1 MLYSE
6 NVIPNLWAEK
16 NRLPV
21 MNFETIEFVIGDALA
36 RLTFNRSD
44 KLNSFNAQM
53 HEEVREAM
61 TNVHRDE

>member
-1 MLYSE
+1 
-6 NVIPNLWAEK
+6 
-16 NRLPV
+16 